1 MPDTKKSPVEHEK
14 KEHKGSCDSEKPQ
27 TCDKEKMTEDKSQ
40 KPQSDQKSAQHDTG
54 HKHGSC
60 SH

>member
-1 MPDTKKSPVEHEK
+1 MPDIKKSPVDQEK

-27 TCDKEKMTEDKSQ
+27 TCNTEKEEEKSKSSCNDKSSPQ
-40 KPQSDQKSAQHDTG
+40 KDTG
-54 HKHGSC
+54 HKHGGSC